1 MTTAI
6 IILQVIS
13 LLFLYLAI
21 CSLGRLAK
29 QHIDLSS
36 YEYAVSF
43 ADNFDKIDSPYIV
56 LKQGDKEY
64 MFIIDT
70 CCSVGMI
77 SADVLKELKY
87 KVVGK
92 PKPII
97 GIEGVAK
104 KQNHLLTEFIYEDKT
119 LPVLLTDYDCTESL
133 KRISKDIGTQIDGVL
148 GSCFIKSQDMV
159 IDYKARMI
167 YI

>member
-1 MTTAI
+1 MTIAI

-36 YEYAVSF
+36 YEYAISF
-43 ADNFDKIDSPYIV
+43 SDNFDKIDSPYIV

-77 SADVLKELKY
+77 RADLLKELKY
-87 KVVGK
+87 EVVGK

-104 KQNHLLTEFIYEDKT
+104 KQNHIKTEFTYENRT
-119 LPVLLTDYDCTESL
+119 MPVLLTDYDCTESL
-133 KRISKDIGTQIDGVL
+133 KRISKDVGTQIDGVL
-148 GSCFIKSQDMV
+148 GSSFIRSQDMI
-159 IDYKARMI
+159 IDYKTRTL

>member
-1 MTTAI
+1 MTIAI

-36 YEYAVSF
+36 YQYGISF

-56 LKQGDKEY
+56 LEQGGKEY
-64 MFIIDT
+64 TFIIDT

-77 SADVLKELKY
+77 SMDILKELKY
-87 KVVGK
+87 KTVGK
-92 PKPII
+92 PKEII

-104 KQNHLLTEFIYEDKT
+104 KQNHILTEFMYEGKT
-119 LPVLLTDYDCTESL
+119 LQVLLTDYDCTESL
-133 KRISKDIGTQIDGVL
+133 KRISKDAGTRIDGVL
-148 GSCFIKSQDMV
+148 GSCFIKSQDMI
-159 IDYKARMI
+159 IDYKARTL